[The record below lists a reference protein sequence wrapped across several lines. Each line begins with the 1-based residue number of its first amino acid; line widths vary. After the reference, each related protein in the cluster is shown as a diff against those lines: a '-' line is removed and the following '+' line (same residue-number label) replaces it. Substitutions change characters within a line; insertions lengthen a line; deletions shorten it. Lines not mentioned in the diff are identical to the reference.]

1 MKELILEM
9 IGADAKAE
17 TAKTT
22 EIGTK
27 LSRKILDFVVHPRF
41 ADFRCTS
48 KKIKNFC
55 VCYESNLLFWK
66 MYKRFVIINLI
77 NVFLW

>member
-1 MKELILEM
+1 MKELILKM

-27 LSRKILDFVVHPRF
+27 LSRNILDFVVHPRF

-48 KKIKNFC
+48 KKIKNYC
-55 VCYESNLLFWK
+55 VCYLNNLLTRK
-66 MYKRFVIINLI
+66 MYKRFVIIN
-77 NVFLW
+77 VYYFFL